1 MQFLATCSS
10 ILLTAALA
18 GPAFAATTIEGA
30 KVPIPTQ
37 RPAHVQTAQAT
48 TGGDDASGSM
58 VVPPASGAGTDA
70 VTTGAINP
78 AVSGIGDFTA
88 VDITKIAVMR
98 VDEVPDD
105 DTRDQYRR
113 LPDGK
118 SAEVRKLQTDIRS
131 NPDLA
136 AALEAQQVDISKVIS
151 VQQNGDGS
159 VTFIV
164 M

>member
-1 MQFLATCSS
+1 MKLLATCSS
-10 ILLTAALA
+10 ILLTATLV
-18 GPAFAATTIEGA
+18 GPAFAAKTVESR
-30 KVPIPTQ
+30 KVPVPTP
-37 RPAHVQTAQAT
+37 RPAHIQTAQAT
-48 TGGDDASGSM
+48 TGGNDASGST
-58 VVPPASGAGTDA
+58 VTPPVSAAGTDA
-70 VTTGAINP
+70 MTTGAINP

-98 VDEVPDD
+98 VDEIPDE

-136 AALEAQQVDISKVIS
+136 AALEAQQVDITKVIS
-151 VQQNGDGS
+151 IQQNGDGS

>member
-10 ILLTAALA
+10 ILLTATFA
-18 GPAFAATTIEGA
+18 GSAFAATTIEGA

-48 TGGDDASGSM
+48 TGGNDASGSM
-58 VVPPASGAGTDA
+58 IVPPASGGTDA

-98 VDEVPDD
+98 VDEIPDEG
-105 DTRDQYRR
+105 TRDQYRR

-151 VQQNGDGS
+151 VQQTGDGS